1 MNEQQKGDQSR
12 MRKLFATLTIFFL
25 FAAPLIA
32 EAAANCPQE
41 VQAAKDMLKLKQTSK
56 ANGSEQFQAPRTL
69 AGASS
74 RESESPRAKVDR
86 ESQAPRVTEREAQAP
101 RAKVDRESQAPR
113 VTEREAQAPRAKV
126 DRESQA
132 PRVTEREAQAPRTER
147 QDAGAP
153 RTVAGAPQLA
163 NARILID
170 EAEAACKAGDMT
182 KASEKAQAAIEILK

>member
-1 MNEQQKGDQSR
+1 

-113 VTEREAQAPRAKV
+113 VTEREAQAPR
-126 DRESQA
+126 
-132 PRVTEREAQAPRTER
+132 TER